1 VHRTTLLT
9 LAVVLIWIG
18 SALTARGQDKI
29 PFTPTEIAASLGK
42 DICSFGEQFPKQ
54 EGVFLDSANQHAI
67 EYREHD
73 GIIGVFLLSKPTT
86 HCGIVD
92 ARLNLTPQIRKG
104 ETVEFKCYTN
114 REGGTTPGKWGHI
127 IGLANNHSGQKRFVK
142 ARLAWR
148 VDIENKRF
156 EPITG
161 EVVQCDTS
169 GYTD

>member
-1 VHRTTLLT
+1 MYRRNHAILVGV
-9 LAVVLIWIG
+9 LAICCPSVFG
-18 SALTARGQDKI
+18 TQDTI
-29 PFTPTEIAASLGK
+29 PFSSAEIAASPGK

-54 EGVFLDSANQHAI
+54 EGVYLDSANQHAV

-73 GIIGVFLLSKPTT
+73 GIIGVFLLSKTTT
-86 HCGIVD
+86 HCGIID
-92 ARLNLTPQIRKG
+92 ASLNLTPLIRKG
-104 ETVEFKCYTN
+104 ETIEFKCYTN
-114 REGGTTPGKWGHI
+114 REGGTTAGKWGHI

-148 VDIENKRF
+148 VNIENKRF

-161 EVVQCDTS
+161 EAVQCDTS